1 VKTLL
6 IITHVLLRILSFQD
20 TDPGKKIAC
29 HYTDVAFTVFCDDL
43 TRHSGV
49 RIFCDESW
57 VDQVKVTLHAD
68 SISVFSAVENAIR
81 GTGLSVSVWHNSLL
95 ILKGGKLISA
105 LPSFESEVA
114 ENIADGKT
122 SILTESEERYIRGR
136 KPGDAEVLTV
146 GKSAFG
152 IGDVRVKVLGKVTE
166 VETGEPMIGA
176 TMYVEELASGAVT
189 DQNGFLSIAMKPGKY
204 NVRFEFMGFEKKP
217 CLLEVFSSG
226 EFKVEMKKVVIS
238 IQEVVIYGDRQNN
251 ITSKDP
257 GLEKISI
264 KTVREIPTMMGE
276 RDILKVSEMLPGI
289 VSVGEGSSGLNVRG
303 GSSDQNVFYI
313 NKIPVYNT
321 SHLFG
326 FFPAFNSDI
335 VKDFSVYKGHVPAK
349 FGGRLSSVFNIITRQ
364 GNRKR
369 YNLHGGINPVT
380 GNLTVEGPLIKDQS
394 SFLISARSSY
404 SDWILRQIKD
414 PVISESSA
422 RFNDVAVSLNYDFKK
437 SQLAVFAFNSYDFFR
452 LSDINLYQYSNRG
465 ASLNLRHTFSA
476 DLQGELSLI
485 AARYGFE
492 TVDKQEPPV
501 AYQHGYEI
509 DHYEA
514 RLDFNHHTLG
524 KHALEY
530 GAGFLLNKLDRGTVL
545 PFGEE
550 SLTSRV
556 ELGKERGTE
565 GSLYVSDRVDILPW
579 LNIALGVRYSLY
591 VPFGPKTV
599 YTYLPG
605 TPLDER
611 YIDDSLTFGNNKP
624 IRWYSSPELRAAIN
638 IATDQDGAVK
648 LAFNQMHQNIFML
661 NNTITIAPNTQWK
674 LADYYL
680 RPARSNQVSLG
691 IFRNYP
697 RGGWETSAEIF
708 YKSTDHF
715 PEFRDGADFLDDTQ
729 VESQVLQGKQR
740 AYGVE
745 LSVKRN
751 GHKLGGWLAY
761 TWSRSLSEING
772 GQAWNSTNGGESY
785 PSNYDIPHAFNTLIN
800 YSLNRRL
807 SMSTVFTYQ
816 SGRPIT
822 YPLSVYYIDGVPVTD
837 YSKRNKYN
845 IPDYFRM
852 DLSVT
857 IEGNLRKNKMVHSS
871 FVFSMY
877 NLTGRKNPYSVY
889 FKSEEGKINSYKYSV
904 IGVPVFT
911 ATWIFKLGNYA
922 SE

>member
-1 VKTLL
+1 MKTLL
-6 IITHVLLRILSFQD
+6 IITHIILRIVSIQEP
-20 TDPGKKIAC
+20 DPGEKITC
-29 HYTDVAFTVFCDDL
+29 HYTDIAFTEFCNDL
-43 TRHSGV
+43 TRLSGV
-49 RIFCDESW
+49 KIFFDESE
-57 VDQVKVTLHAD
+57 VKQLKVTLHAD
-68 SISVFSAVENAIR
+68 SISVISAIESALS
-81 GTGLSVSVWHNSLL
+81 GTGFSVSVWHNSLL
-95 ILKGGKLISA
+95 ILKGGRLLSS
-105 LPSFESEVA
+105 LPSYESEA
-114 ENIADGKT
+114 GSNFEHDKT

-136 KPGDAEVLTV
+136 KPGDAEVITV
-146 GKSAFG
+146 GKSSFG
-152 IGDVRVKVLGKVTE
+152 ITNVKVKVLGKVTE
-166 VETGEPMIGA
+166 EETGEPMIGA
-176 TMYVEELASGAVT
+176 TMFVEELSSGTVT
-189 DQNGFLSIAMKPGKY
+189 DQNGFLSYALKPGKY
-204 NVRFEFMGFEKKP
+204 KVRFEYMGFEKKN
-217 CLLEVFSSG
+217 CLLEVYSSG
-226 EFKVEMKKVVIS
+226 EFRIEMKKVVIS
-238 IQEVVIYGDRQNN
+238 IQEVVVYGDRQNS

-257 GLEKISI
+257 GLERISI
-264 KTVREIPTMMGE
+264 NTVREIPTMIGE

-335 VKDFSVYKGHVPAK
+335 VKDFSVYKGHVPAE

-369 YNLHGGINPVT
+369 YNIHGGINPVT
-380 GNLTVEGPLIKDQS
+380 GNITIEGPLLKDKS
-394 SFLISARSSY
+394 SFLVSARSSY

-414 PVISESSA
+414 PVIRESSA
-422 RFNDVAVSLNYDFKK
+422 QFNDVAVSLNYDFKN
-437 SQLAVFAFNSYDFFR
+437 SQLGFFAFNSNDFFR
-452 LSDINLYQYSNRG
+452 LSDINRYQYSNSG

-485 AARYGFE
+485 GARYSFE
-492 TVDKQEPPV
+492 TVDKQEPSV

-509 DHYEA
+509 EHYEI
-514 RLDFNHHTLG
+514 RIDFNHHTLG
-524 KHALEY
+524 KHSVEY
-530 GAGFLLNKLDRGTVL
+530 GAGYLLNALDRGTVL
-545 PFGEE
+545 PYGEE
-550 SLTSRV
+550 SLTTTLM
-556 ELGKERGTE
+556 LGKEKGME
-565 GSLYVSDRVDILPW
+565 GSVYLSDRVDLLPW

-591 VPFGPKTV
+591 VPLGPKTV

-605 TPLDER
+605 MPMDSR
-611 YIDDSLTFGNNKP
+611 YLDDSLTFGNNKP

-638 IATDQDGAVK
+638 FATDKDGSVK

-680 RPARSNQVSLG
+680 RPGKSNQVSLG

-697 RGGWETSAEIF
+697 GRGWETSAEIF
-708 YKSTDHF
+708 YKSTRNF

-729 VESQVLQGKQR
+729 VESQVLQGNQK

-745 LSVKRN
+745 LSVKSS
-751 GHKLGGWLAY
+751 GHQLSGWLAY

-772 GQAWNSTNGGESY
+772 GQSWNSINGGESY
-785 PSNYDIPHAFNTLIN
+785 PANYDIPHALNTLIT
-800 YSLNRRL
+800 YSPNRRL
-807 SMSTVFTYQ
+807 NMSTVFTYQ

-822 YPLSVYYIDGVPVTD
+822 YPLSVYYIDGIPITD
-837 YSKRNKYN
+837 YSNRNKYN

-871 FVFSMY
+871 FVFSIY
-877 NLTGRKNPYSVY
+877 NLTGRRNPYSVY
-889 FKSEEGKINSYKYSV
+889 FKSERGIINSYKYSV